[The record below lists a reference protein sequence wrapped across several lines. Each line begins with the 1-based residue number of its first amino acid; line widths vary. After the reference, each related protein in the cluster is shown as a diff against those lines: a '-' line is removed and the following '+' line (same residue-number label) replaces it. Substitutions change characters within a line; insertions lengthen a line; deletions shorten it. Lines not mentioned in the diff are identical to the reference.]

1 MMRVIVVSFFTLIAI
16 IALIFSL
23 LNFQT
28 VEIDLYITTIHMP
41 LALALTI
48 ELFVGIFI
56 GFLAA
61 FMHIVKLKSQYK
73 SLNRQVENIEKQGA
87 SETV

>member
-1 MMRVIVVSFFTLIAI
+1 MMRIMAVSFFALIAI

-23 LNFQT
+23 LNFQS
-28 VEIDLYITTIHMP
+28 VEINLYITTINMP

-48 ELFVGIFI
+48 ELFAGIFI

-61 FMHIVKLKSQYK
+61 FIHIVKLKSQYK
-73 SLNRQVENIEKQGA
+73 SLNRQVQNREL
-87 SETV
+87 

>member
-1 MMRVIVVSFFTLIAI
+1 MMRILVVSFFGLIAI

-23 LNFQT
+23 LNFQA
-28 VEIDLYITTIHMP
+28 VEINLYITTIQMP

-48 ELFVGIFI
+48 ELFAGIFI

-61 FMHIVKLKSQYK
+61 FIHIVKLKSQYK
-73 SLNRQVENIEKQGA
+73 SLHRNFESHME
-87 SETV
+87 